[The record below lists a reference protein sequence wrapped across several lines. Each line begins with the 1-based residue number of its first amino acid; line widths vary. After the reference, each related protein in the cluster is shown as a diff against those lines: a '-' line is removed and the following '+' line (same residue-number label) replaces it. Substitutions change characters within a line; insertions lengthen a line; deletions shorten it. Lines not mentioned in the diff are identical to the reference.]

1 MTERSRKGV
10 SKLVIVAVVIIIV
23 VLVGAGI
30 YYYQSQQPRLKE
42 TLIMGTTDSVESV
55 LDPAQ
60 AYDFFGFEIIQS
72 LGSGLVDIQP
82 GTPNGASVQD
92 IIPALATG
100 WSSSDDGLHWTFNLR
115 QGVKYSDGTE
125 FNATHVKYTFDR
137 GIGIAHPDGAFVGV
151 GYSDIIDNVEV
162 VGKYQVRFNLKI
174 KFAPFLSLMAF
185 QASYIVDPKYAPRN
199 AIANYTAGNARASNA
214 MGLGPYNLTSWV
226 RTAGKDQKMQLDAN
240 PNYWDAGLPKTKT
253 IIIQFYSDA
262 TTLRLAIDS
271 GDVDVAFRQLRASDI
286 VDLQT
291 KTNVKV
297 WSGTGAF
304 IQYMVFQDHI
314 QPFNDTRVR
323 RAVAAA
329 INRTA
334 LTETVFLGQA
344 KPLYSMIPNG
354 MAGHTDAFKK
364 LGDANYT
371 FTRNTLN
378 DATIHGGPY
387 TSTHKLV
394 VDLWYENSGHYPQS
408 ADQVVVLKES
418 LEASGVIQVNL
429 NGLDWPAYRAKRNT
443 ETMPVYIYGW
453 YPDYVDPDDYI
464 FPFLHSSG
472 NSWLH
477 NNYGNPQMNRLIEW
491 ARGNTTATA
500 RNALYAQIQDLMV
513 TDTPM
518 VSMYQ
523 SGAWAVTKT
532 NVKGVYLDISQN
544 WRHWL
549 VYAEE

>member
-1 MTERSRKGV
+1 
-10 SKLVIVAVVIIIV
+10 
-23 VLVGAGI
+23 
-30 YYYQSQQPRLKE
+30 
-42 TLIMGTTDSVESV
+42 
-55 LDPAQ
+55 
-60 AYDFFGFEIIQS
+60 
-72 LGSGLVDIQP
+72 
-82 GTPNGASVQD
+82 
-92 IIPALATG
+92 
-100 WSSSDDGLHWTFNLR
+100 
-115 QGVKYSDGTE
+115 
-125 FNATHVKYTFDR
+125 
-137 GIGIAHPDGAFVGV
+137 
-151 GYSDIIDNVEV
+151 
-162 VGKYQVRFNLKI
+162 
-174 KFAPFLSLMAF
+174 
-185 QASYIVDPKYAPRN
+185 
-199 AIANYTAGNARASNA
+199 
-214 MGLGPYNLTSWV
+214 
-226 RTAGKDQKMQLDAN
+226 
-240 PNYWDAGLPKTKT
+240 
-253 IIIQFYSDA
+253 
-262 TTLRLAIDS
+262 
-271 GDVDVAFRQLRASDI
+271 
-286 VDLQT
+286 
-291 KTNVKV
+291 
-297 WSGTGAF
+297 
-304 IQYMVFQDHI
+304 
-314 QPFNDTRVR
+314 
-323 RAVAAA
+323 
-329 INRTA
+329 
-334 LTETVFLGQA
+334 
-344 KPLYSMIPNG
+344 MIPNG

-518 VSMYQ
+518 VSLYQ